1 MTATLTTSSNFS
13 HYFSSSKCTTTHYEN
28 KQFFSGQ
35 EKYIH
40 KISTFIENDTH
51 PNKPLVFKTEPGC
64 GIKTI
69 LVNWQKN
76 QTINAYRKEKTLS
89 IMHFASNGSNNRNYF
104 YSLYRIIIKL
114 RESLKLKQNVDLLE
128 ENIRKFFA
136 YWLDICSA

>member
-1 MTATLTTSSNFS
+1 MIFLNL
-13 HYFSSSKCTTTHYEN
+13 SSSKCTLQYYEQ
-28 KQFFSGQ
+28 KRFFSGQ

-40 KISTFIENDTH
+40 KISSYIEDDSQ

-69 LVNWQKN
+69 LVNWQKTHN
-76 QTINAYRKEKTLS
+76 QTQFKKEKILS

-114 RESLKLKQNVDLLE
+114 R
-128 ENIRKFFA
+128 
-136 YWLDICSA
+136 